1 MLNYHGETYPVSTPT
16 SASASAPQDESVL
29 QLTSPK
35 GSTLRLNHQLLRSAC
50 LCATCRSRRMRGEI
64 RLVDADVSVV
74 AVVPMHYGVQL
85 IFSDG
90 HDRGIFP
97 WKYLHELA
105 GA

>member
-1 MLNYHGETYPVSTPT
+1 MLNYHGETYPVSTTT
-16 SASASAPQDESVL
+16 SVSAPQDESTL
-29 QLTSPK
+29 QLVSPL
-35 GSTLRLNHQLLRSAC
+35 GATLRINHQLLRSAC
-50 LCATCRSRRMRGEI
+50 LCAHCRARRMRGEI

-74 AVVPMHYGVQL
+74 AVIPMHYGVQL

-97 WKYLHELA
+97 WRYLHELA